1 MQDFTAS
8 SIFRRF
14 SPRICVGSARCV
26 HEGRWGRYVTERE
39 YWFLNIE
46 MEERFWMIDGASF
59 YGRFA
64 SRQA

>member
-1 MQDFTAS
+1 M
-8 SIFRRF
+8 
-14 SPRICVGSARCV
+14 
-26 HEGRWGRYVTERE
+26 HEGRWGWYVTERE